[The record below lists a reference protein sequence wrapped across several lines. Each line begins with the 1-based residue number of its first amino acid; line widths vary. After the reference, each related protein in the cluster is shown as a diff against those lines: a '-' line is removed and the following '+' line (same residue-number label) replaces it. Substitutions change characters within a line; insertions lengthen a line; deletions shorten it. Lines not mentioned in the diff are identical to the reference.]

1 MDPSTAPQNLLQTF
15 ERLLAALDRVL
26 ELAQRAGDNEL
37 LEWSGLA
44 GLDATDLGEQL
55 GLLFDVDA
63 ERRRH
68 VIRAAIE
75 RLDQPPP

>member
-26 ELAQRAGDNEL
+26 EVALRSGDDEA

-44 GLDATDLGEQL
+44 GLDATDLG
-55 GLLFDVDA
+55 
-63 ERRRH
+63 
-68 VIRAAIE
+68 
-75 RLDQPPP
+75 